1 MNIDHPLTIKFLSVG
16 CGDGFSIR
24 FRGDD
29 HLFHNILVDGGVEKG
44 DIYIETLRREIE
56 EIINR
61 GEYIDLWVISHIDD
75 DHIGGILRF
84 IKDSALIQKVDLSK
98 LPFGITALTMTMKQD

>member
-1 MNIDHPLTIKFLSVG
+1 MNINYPLTIKFLSVG

-29 HLFHNILVDGGVEKG
+29 HLFYNILIDGGVEKG
-44 DIYIETLRREIE
+44 NIYLETLRREIE
-56 EIINR
+56 EIMHR
-61 GEYIDLWVISHIDD
+61 GECIDLWIITHIDD

-84 IKDSALIQKVDLSK
+84 IKDKTLAQNVDLSK
-98 LPFGITALTMTMKQD
+98 TSFWYNYSNYDYYT